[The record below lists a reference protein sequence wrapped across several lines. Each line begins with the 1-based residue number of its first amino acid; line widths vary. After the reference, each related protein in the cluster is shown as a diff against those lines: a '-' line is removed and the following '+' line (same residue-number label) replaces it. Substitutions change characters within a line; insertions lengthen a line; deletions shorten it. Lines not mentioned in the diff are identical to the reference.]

1 MAKAMKRR
9 DVEQALKNHNC
20 SIKST
25 RGIHDKWVCSD
36 GRHSAN
42 IPRHTIVSPG
52 VVRDIIHRLECLET
66 GWLQ

>member
-9 DVEQALKNHNC
+9 DVEAALLKQGC

-25 RGIHDKWVCSD
+25 RGDHDKWLCAC

-42 IPRHTIVSPG
+42 IARHTTISPG
-52 VVRDIIHRLECLET
+52 VVRDTIRRMECLPK

>member
-1 MAKAMKRR
+1 VTKAMKRR
-9 DVEQALKNHNC
+9 DVEQALKHNDC

-25 RGIHDKWVCSD
+25 RGDHDKWICHC

-42 IPRHTIVSPG
+42 IPRHTVISPG
-52 VVRDIIHRLECLET
+52 VVRDIIRRLECLQE